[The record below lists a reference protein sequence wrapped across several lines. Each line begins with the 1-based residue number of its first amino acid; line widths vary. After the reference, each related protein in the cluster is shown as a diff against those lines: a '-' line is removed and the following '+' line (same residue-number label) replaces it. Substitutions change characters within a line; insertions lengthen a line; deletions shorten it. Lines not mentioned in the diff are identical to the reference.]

1 MEWDVLTPEEEA
13 IATAKNM
20 RVVVGVALMLA
31 GFLFLRITMVGIS
44 WGW

>member
-1 MEWDVLTPEEEA
+1 MEWEVLTPEEEA

-20 RVVVGVALMLA
+20 RSVVGVALMIA
-31 GFLFLRITMVGIS
+31 GMLSFRIAMVGIS